1 MEAKKDT
8 TEEKIL
14 EAAKNVFVIK
24 GMEGARM
31 QEIAD
36 EAGINKALLH
46 YYFRSKERLF
56 EAIFSEIIKFAFP
69 KITQILLS
77 DISMIIKIE
86 QVIDAY
92 MNLLIKHPFIPGFI
106 IKEMNRDPS
115 GLFKLI
121 VKFGLNPQ
129 NIADKIQE
137 AMDKGEIIQ
146 MDPRHLAVNVVS
158 MCVFPFAARP
168 ILSFLIFKDD
178 HKALEA
184 FYAERAGVIKKFVT
198 DAIVI
203 KKINIHE
210 DN

>member
-1 MEAKKDT
+1 METKKDT

-14 EAAKNVFVIK
+14 EAAKTVFVSK

-69 KITQILLS
+69 KLTKIIVS
-77 DISMIIKIE
+77 EESIISKIE

-92 MNLLIKHPFIPGFI
+92 IELLIKHPFIPGFI
-106 IKEMNRDPS
+106 MKELNRDPS

-129 NIADKIQE
+129 FIVDHIQA
-137 AMDKGEIIQ
+137 AMDRGEIIQ
-146 MDPRHLAVNVVS
+146 MKPQHLAVNIVS

-168 ILSFLIFKDD
+168 ILSFVIFKDNQ
-178 HKALEA
+178 KELEA
-184 FYAERAGVIKKFVT
+184 FYAERADVIKKFVI

-203 KKINIHE
+203 KK
-210 DN
+210 

>member
-14 EAAKNVFVIK
+14 EAAKTVFVSK

-46 YYFRSKERLF
+46 YYFRTKERLF

-69 KITQILLS
+69 KLTKIVLS
-77 DISMIIKIE
+77 DVGIVTKIE

-92 MNLLIKHPFIPGFI
+92 IDLLIKHPFIPGFI
-106 IKEMNRDPS
+106 MKELNRDPS

-129 NIADKIQE
+129 IIIDYIQG
-137 AMDKGEIIQ
+137 AMDRGEIVQ
-146 MDPRHLAVNVVS
+146 MKPQHLAVNIVS
-158 MCVFPFAARP
+158 MCVFPFVARP
-168 ILSFLIFKDD
+168 LLGFVIFKDD
-178 HKALEA
+178 QKALEA
-184 FYAERAGVIKKFVT
+184 FYAERAEVIKKFVI

-203 KKINIHE
+203 NNKSKV
-210 DN
+210 

>member
-1 MEAKKDT
+1 MDIRKDN

-14 EAAKNVFVIK
+14 EAAKNVFVSK

-69 KITQILLS
+69 TITRIVQS
-77 DISMIIKIE
+77 DEPIVAKIE

-92 MNLLIKHPFIPGFI
+92 IDLLIKHPFIPGFI
-106 IKEMNRDPS
+106 IKELNRDPS
-115 GLFKLI
+115 GLFKLV

-129 NIADKIQE
+129 VIFDQIQL
-137 AMDKGEIIQ
+137 AMDRGEIIQ
-146 MDPRHLAVNVVS
+146 MQPRHLAANIIS
-158 MCVFPFAARP
+158 MCIFPFAARP
-168 ILSFLIFKDD
+168 IISFVMFKDD
-178 HKALEA
+178 QKALET
-184 FYAERAGVIKKFVT
+184 FYSERAEVIKKFVV

-203 KKINIHE
+203 NKEKV
-210 DN
+210 